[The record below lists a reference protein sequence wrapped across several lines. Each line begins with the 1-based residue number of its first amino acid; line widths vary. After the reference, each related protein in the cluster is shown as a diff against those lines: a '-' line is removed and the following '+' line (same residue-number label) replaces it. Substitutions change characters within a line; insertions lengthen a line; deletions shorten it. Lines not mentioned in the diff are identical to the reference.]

1 MLFYKLFPHEFNLK
15 NLNFKKESRTMN
27 HKKINRSPNTKA
39 NKALYQ
45 SHKVK
50 YYSNGV
56 EESSEDQR
64 IQRISP
70 HEYKVSTN
78 KLSGKPSYVV
88 CVGKKY
94 PELITIDSPPN
105 ANTGKEAIER
115 LLLEQERLIE
125 RYKKIM
131 ERISKN

>member
-1 MLFYKLFPHEFNLK
+1 
-15 NLNFKKESRTMN
+15 MN
-27 HKKINRSPNTKA
+27 HKKINRSPHTKA

-50 YYSNGV
+50 YHSNGV

-70 HEYKVSTN
+70 HESKVSSDKPETT
-78 KLSGKPSYVV
+78 LSGKRSYVV